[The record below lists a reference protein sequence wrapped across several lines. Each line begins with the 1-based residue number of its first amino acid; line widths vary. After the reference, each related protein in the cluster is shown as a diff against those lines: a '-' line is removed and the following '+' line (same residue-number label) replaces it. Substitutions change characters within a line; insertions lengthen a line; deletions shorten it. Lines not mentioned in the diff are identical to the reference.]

1 MSQEPTIKEVTLED
15 GTKAY
20 VFDQEQLQALA
31 MILDNQLWWNGAWKR
46 AKRVSVPAAMTVAI
60 LAWLASSWPW
70 ITHVA
75 RILTPSE

>member
-1 MSQEPTIKEVTLED
+1 MSQEPTIKEVTLPD

-31 MILDNQLWWNGAWKR
+31 TIVDNQIWWDGAWKR
-46 AKRVSVPAAMTVAI
+46 AKRVSVPMGITVAI

-70 ITHVA
+70 ITHIA
-75 RILTPSE
+75 RLMTPGE